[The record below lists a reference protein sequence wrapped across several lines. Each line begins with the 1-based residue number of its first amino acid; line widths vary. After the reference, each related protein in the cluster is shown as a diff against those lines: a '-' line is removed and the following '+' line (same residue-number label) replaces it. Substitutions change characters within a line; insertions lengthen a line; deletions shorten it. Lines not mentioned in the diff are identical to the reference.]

1 MNSESKKQKA
11 YRLFELTYTPSSDF
25 PPVNPDASDA
35 MKKSQEDAA
44 SKIRELRVNLIEKH
58 YTEDQLDALIQFN
71 ESEMGKSI
79 RDVRVAIQ
87 NDFKTEVPKLLNQL
101 NSDNSGNLGAIVRV
115 EEPKDDDT

>member
-1 MNSESKKQKA
+1 M
-11 YRLFELTYTPSSDF
+11 
-25 PPVNPDASDA
+25 
-35 MKKSQEDAA
+35 
-44 SKIRELRVNLIEKH
+44 NLIEKH